1 MTELLINLY
10 GVETTEEEEPS
21 VVDPPALWPI
31 SDLRTVVARSDL
43 KNVKKQRPK
52 RRAAARLDD
61 VKFSPSTDCVDG
73 QIQERCCRPEDEEEE
88 ESAVVELPCLSAES
102 FSHLSL
108 SLLEQ
113 LVGFH
118 GDFRLKSS
126 RCLDHRVM
134 NFALQRLRPDM
145 SSSDEQRRIFRLVLR
160 CMVSIV
166 QHRRPLQAEEI
177 IDQLIELAS
186 TSRVDF
192 AGTF

>member
-88 ESAVVELPCLSAES
+88 SFPVSRTTYEETKGSLSAPSSHECLMEFDVRWRES
-102 FSHLSL
+102 ERPRARIPSPTYA
-108 SLLEQ
+108 
-113 LVGFH
+113 GN
-118 GDFRLKSS
+118 GRS
-126 RCLDHRVM
+126 RNESEISKR
-134 NFALQRLRPDM
+134 N
-145 SSSDEQRRIFRLVLR
+145 IF
-160 CMVSIV
+160 
-166 QHRRPLQAEEI
+166 
-177 IDQLIELAS
+177 
-186 TSRVDF
+186 
-192 AGTF
+192 